1 MAVVVTS
8 VDAEEAF
15 EVRLVDDQD
24 VVEAL
29 AVHGAHEPFGERIRV
44 RGSYLS
50 TTRRA
55 ESC

>member
-29 AVHGAHEPFGERIRV
+29 AVHGAHEPFGERIR
-44 RGSYLS
+44 RSG
-50 TTRRA
+50 
-55 ESC
+55 